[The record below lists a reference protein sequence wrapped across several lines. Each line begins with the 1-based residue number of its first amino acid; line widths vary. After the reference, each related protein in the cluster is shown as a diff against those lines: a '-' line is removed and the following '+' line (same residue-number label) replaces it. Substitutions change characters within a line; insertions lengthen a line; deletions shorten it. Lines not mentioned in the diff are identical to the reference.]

1 MICAGGCQPAPGM
14 PYFDQAGDRTTL
26 KQMTTTLTLKAD
38 DLLIL
43 LNSMEAEFTDYM
55 SEEEL
60 AQHDKMY
67 ARLSKALQRLEG

>member
-1 MICAGGCQPAPGM
+1 MVCHTYDIGRDP
-14 PYFDQAGDRTTL
+14 TTL
-26 KQMTTTLTLKAD
+26 KQMTTTLTLKED

-67 ARLSKALQRLEG
+67 VRLSKALQRLEA

>member
-1 MICAGGCQPAPGM
+1 WYAILMTSGEIPQPS
-14 PYFDQAGDRTTL
+14 RH
-26 KQMTTTLTLKAD
+26 MTTTLTLKAD

-67 ARLSKALQRLEG
+67 ARLSKALQRLEA

>member
-1 MICAGGCQPAPGM
+1 M

-26 KQMTTTLTLKAD
+26 KQMTTTLTLKQD
-38 DLLIL
+38 DLLML

-55 SEEEL
+55 TEAEL

-67 ARLSKALQRLEG
+67 ARLSKALQRLEA

>member
-1 MICAGGCQPAPGM
+1 MSPG
-14 PYFDQAGDRTTL
+14 PWYAILLIKRETAQHL

-67 ARLSKALQRLEG
+67 ARLSKALQRLEA

>member
-1 MICAGGCQPAPGM
+1 MTPSPWYAILIAS
-14 PYFDQAGDRTTL
+14 AGDGASL

-67 ARLSKALQRLEG
+67 ARLSKALQRLEA

>member
-1 MICAGGCQPAPGM
+1 
-14 PYFDQAGDRTTL
+14 
-26 KQMTTTLTLKAD
+26 MTTTLTLKED

-43 LNSMEAEFTDYM
+43 LNSMEAMFTDHM

-67 ARLSKALQRLEG
+67 ARLSKALQRLEA